1 MSFDSFKTCADSVSL
16 LVRIDHGTDQNIKNK
31 TLASEIDTAYIK
43 YGTCEVHLFLVCKMY
58 KEAITEEFVCSWQ
71 NLLWTTKTWKYS
83 VLYCHLWKLKTAG
96 TIFLEKS
103 NMPSF
108 SNSLKAL
115 KVRRCFNQLKVLP
128 RNLLL
133 WKFHRI

>member
-71 NLLWTTKTWKYS
+71 NLLWTTKT
-83 VLYCHLWKLKTAG
+83 
-96 TIFLEKS
+96 
-103 NMPSF
+103 
-108 SNSLKAL
+108 
-115 KVRRCFNQLKVLP
+115 
-128 RNLLL
+128 
-133 WKFHRI
+133 